1 MKKYFLLFA
10 ILNIS
15 PSIFAQTLDDFT
27 DRTIVQEKPVLK
39 YPELNESDVMW
50 QKRIWRV
57 IDVREKI
64 NQPFLN
70 PDHTFFEILTDA
82 ARAGELRLFNIEKD
96 DFSMPL
102 PTDSIN
108 EILTVVDTIVNYD
121 FCNWGS
127 GNPVKVVRNELNYED
142 VKRYRLKE
150 IWYLDNQTATMK
162 VRILGIAPLIDV
174 YDDNGNFV
182 YEKPLF
188 WVHYPSARDVFAR
201 ATVFNNGNDSSRMT
215 WEDLFEMRKFSSYIY
230 KESNVGDTRLNHQ
243 FAELELLLQA
253 EKIGRKIFNYEQNLW
268 SK

>member
-1 MKKYFLLFA
+1 MKKYLLLFT

-15 PSIFAQTLDDFT
+15 SSIFTQTLDDFT
-27 DRTIVQEKPVLK
+27 PRTITQEKPVLK
-39 YPELNESDVMW
+39 YPELNERDIMW

-64 NQPFLN
+64 NQSFLN
-70 PDHTFFEILTDA
+70 PEQTFFEILTVA
-82 ARAGELRLFNIEKD
+82 ARAGKLQLFSIEKD

-102 PTDSIN
+102 PMDSIN
-108 EILTVVDTIVNYD
+108 EILTVVDTVLNFCAFNDGEFVNI
-121 FCNWGS
+121 
-127 GNPVKVVRNELNYED
+127 VRNELNYED

-150 IWYLDNQTATMK
+150 IWYLDNQTSTMK

-174 YDDNGNFV
+174 HDDNGNFI

-201 ATVFNNGNDSSRMT
+201 ATVFNTGNDSSGMT

-243 FAELELLLQA
+243 FVGLELLLKA
-253 EKIGRKIFNYEQNLW
+253 DKIGRTIFNYENNLW
-268 SK
+268 SN